1 MEKSGHNFESPS
13 EDENKDENNTN
24 QDDMNNSVIYKYD
37 DNWLL
42 KVLKITKG
50 YNNTMSINI
59 LKFIIK
65 L

>member
-1 MEKSGHNFESPS
+1 
-13 EDENKDENNTN
+13 
-24 QDDMNNSVIYKYD
+24 MNNSVIYKYD